1 MNTKCP
7 KCKDGHQTIIYGD
20 VSQRLKCKCEIPN
33 YGSWRVGEIPR
44 YDNDSIKHNDSI
56 NKESEIVR

>member
-20 VSQRLKCKCEIPN
+20 VSQRLKCKCEIP
-33 YGSWRVGEIPR
+33 P
-44 YDNDSIKHNDSI
+44 
-56 NKESEIVR
+56 NKESEDK